1 MSVSYYVI
9 TRSAQDRIDSGQV
22 SPLSLVS
29 GTYYHVTK
37 LTSWLFTCFIKSSNL
52 FRHCK
57 QAKQLSK
64 SNKTFHFF
72 NIIFLNVYISTHISL
87 QSVQIFHP
95 LPNAYISSPP
105 SWKARFIST
114 PQRETAGLTFSW
126 DKWVK
131 KATAPQT
138 RQLPSVT
145 NELSHWPMSIKCP
158 MCARHRTRS

>member
-22 SPLSLVS
+22 SPLPLVS

-72 NIIFLNVYISTHISL
+72 NIIFLNVYISTL
-87 QSVQIFHP
+87 IFLFRAYKSFTLYQMCIFFLPHLGKQDLFPP
-95 LPNAYISSPP
+95 LRDKLLDS
-105 SWKARFIST
+105 RFPGIN
-114 PQRETAGLTFSW
+114 G
-126 DKWVK
+126 
-131 KATAPQT
+131 
-138 RQLPSVT
+138 
-145 NELSHWPMSIKCP
+145 
-158 MCARHRTRS
+158 